1 MNLLP
6 LPRHL
11 ALDGPPVEPSEPTV
25 TIDAGLPPQGY
36 RLEIG
41 ADSIRIDAADDAG
54 AFYARATLAQLR
66 AELGAQLPSG
76 AVEDWPDLPVRGV
89 MLDISRDKV
98 PTLETLRDLIDRLAS
113 WKINHVELYSEH
125 TFAYR
130 DHELVWRDASP
141 LTASEIR
148 ELDAFCIARHV
159 ELTPNQ
165 NALGHFER
173 WLRHPEYRQ
182 LALAP
187 DGFTDDFG
195 RRRGPTTI
203 DPTNP
208 GSLALVRSLL
218 AELLPNFTS
227 KRVHVGLDE
236 PWELPESRVDD
247 YLAWVAQLRALP
259 ELDGYELLVW
269 SDVLAG
275 KPERLAA
282 VPAGV
287 TICEWGYEADSDFEA
302 RGAAY
307 AAAGV
312 PFWVSPGTSS
322 WITILGRWTNMVDTT
337 RHAVAAALAHGG
349 GGMLTTDWGD
359 QGHLQHLPISE
370 PGLAYAAAVSW
381 AYDANVGID
390 LAATVSAVVYA
401 DASGELG
408 AALYELGDL
417 HLAITPQF
425 PNISTLVMHLYYP
438 QIPLGHSFTRGVT
451 PAELDDVAVRLGDVR
466 GRLARATPAR
476 ADGEIV
482 VRELENAVD
491 LVALLVRDAQLRL
504 AGDGLLGSVPDDAR
518 AELADTLQVVADEHR
533 EIWLLR
539 NRPGGL
545 ADSHAWL
552 DNLRRAYET
561 GVADPTW
568 SGPRWLNDVAGA

>member
-6 LPRHL
+6 LPRSV
-11 ALDGPPVEPSEPTV
+11 ALEGPFVAATEPTV
-25 TIDAGLPPQGY
+25 TIRTGLPPQGY
-36 RLEIG
+36 RLDIG
-41 ADSIRIDAADDAG
+41 ADGVRVAAADDAG

-66 AELGAQLPSG
+66 AEFGAQLPSG
-76 AVEDWPDLPVRGV
+76 AIEDWPDLPVRGV

-98 PTLETLRDLIDRLAS
+98 PTLETLLTLIDRLAS

-130 DHELVWRDASP
+130 DHGIVWRDASP
-141 LTASEIR
+141 LTPEEIR
-148 ELDAFCIARHV
+148 ELDAFCAARYV
-159 ELTPNQ
+159 ELVPNQ
-165 NALGHFER
+165 NTLGHFER
-173 WLRHPEYRQ
+173 WLRHEEYRH

-187 DGFTDDFG
+187 DGFTDAFG

-208 GSLALVRSLL
+208 GSLDLVRALL
-218 AELLPNFTS
+218 AELLPNFTAR
-227 KRVHVGLDE
+227 RVHVGLDE

-269 SDVLAG
+269 SDILAG
-275 KPERLAA
+275 RPERLAA
-282 VPAGV
+282 VPPGV
-287 TICEWGYEADSDFEA
+287 TICEWGYEADSDFDA

-322 WITILGRWTNMVDTT
+322 WITILGRWTNMVATT
-337 RHAVAAALAHGG
+337 RHAIAAALAHGG

-381 AYDANVGID
+381 GYDRNADVD
-390 LAATVSAVVYA
+390 LAATVSSVVYA
-401 DASGELG
+401 DPTGELG
-408 AALYELGDL
+408 VALQELGDL

-451 PAELDDVAVRLGDVR
+451 TAELDDVAGRLAVVR

-476 ADGEIV
+476 SDSELV
-482 VRELENAVD
+482 LRELENAVD

-504 AGDGLLGSVPDDAR
+504 GGDGSLASIPEAAR
-518 AELADTLQVVADEHR
+518 LELAADLRVVTDEHR
-533 EIWLLR
+533 DLWLTR
-539 NRPGGL
+539 HRPGGL

-552 DNLRRAYET
+552 ENLRLAYEQ
-561 GVADPTW
+561 GFADPSW
-568 SGPRWLNDVAGA
+568 SGPRWLNG